1 MCVQQGNKNPEVFIY
16 RYATEGTFDSYLW
29 QTVENKQKFISQIM
43 TSKSPLRA
51 CEDVDETALSYAE
64 IKALC
69 AGNPLIKEK
78 IDLDIEVARL
88 RLLRADHQSQ
98 HYRLEDDLLKYY
110 PENIEAAKSR
120 IAGAQKDME
129 RYNANLPKA
138 PAVSPEASNA
148 PETDISGESSPT
160 APPFPTMTVL
170 GVDYTEKEAT
180 AKALLEACKTVIGK
194 EPTKIGSYLGF
205 DMNLSF
211 DSFYKKFS
219 LTLKGDLSYCAE
231 LGMDTFG
238 NMTRINNAL
247 RIDIPERLKSSKNQL
262 ENLSQQVEDA
272 KKELKNPFAQEG
284 VLAAKETRLAFL
296 NAQLNIDSGPE
307 RVTEAAEPDLLQ
319 VAYAKSAKPSI
330 LENLRSDMSNDKNRD
345 AQDKTRNKDIM
356 M

>member
-1 MCVQQGNKNPEVFIY
+1 
-16 RYATEGTFDSYLW
+16 
-29 QTVENKQKFISQIM
+29 M
-43 TSKSPLRA
+43 TSKFPVRA

-98 HYRLEDDLLKYY
+98 HYRLEDNLLKYY

-120 IAGAQKDME
+120 IAGAEKDME

-138 PAVSPEASNA
+138 PAVQPEAPDA
-148 PETDISGESSPT
+148 PETGPADAGSHT

-170 GVDYTEKEAT
+170 GVDYTEKEAA

-205 DMNLSF
+205 DMNLAF
-211 DSFYKKFS
+211 DSFYKRFS
-219 LTLKGDLSYCAE
+219 LTLKGDLSYSVE

-247 RIDIPERLKSSKNQL
+247 RADIPDRLTSSKNQL
-262 ENLSQQVEDA
+262 ENLRQQVEDA
-272 KKELKNPFAQEG
+272 KKELKNPFAQEE

-307 RVTEAAEPDLLQ
+307 RMMEAEPDLPQ

-330 LENLRSDMSNDKNRD
+330 LENLRSSTKDGKSKENVDKVKNH
-345 AQDKTRNKDIM
+345 DIII
-356 M
+356 